1 MKSIVLPA
9 GTEHVLFGD
18 LAHLIADALWPDA
31 GANDD
36 RMTYA
41 CAQIRFDGELARAV
55 KCGALPVKDPLTLG
69 PHTFPIGDALNR
81 AFVSVDDLREFVAGR
96 GLSVSFQFSINEDG
110 GSTTFRA
117 TQEEYDAMAAGKQAQ
132 RDERHKRGH
141 YSMYE
146 AAEVLAAANSIGGAE
161 AFIKNRMRPA
171 VESGALVLL
180 DPIDGGPV
188 MGRLCRPYDDWVTP
202 KAINEWLAGAEFD
215 YRWPVAGA
223 ATQAAPAQSPAT
235 PAPVGPDEIDFTMVA
250 TRTELIGAF
259 GKFTEMNMTWFDNL
273 TDTPKLKA
281 ARKFTGLGG
290 RNSAEPLF
298 CPYEVMQWLAD
309 PKRKKKGKTLSVTT
323 AWRLLKNNFP
333 KVYNQYSIGDPNTD

>member
-18 LAHLIADALWPDA
+18 LAHLIADAMWPDA

-36 RMTYA
+36 RMTYT
-41 CAQIRFDGELARAV
+41 CARINFDGELTRAV
-55 KCGALPVKDPLTLG
+55 KSGALPVKDPLTLG

-96 GLSVSFQFSINEDG
+96 GLSVLFQFTINENG

-141 YSMYE
+141 YSMWE
-146 AAEVLAAANSIGGAE
+146 AAEVLAAANSIGGAG
-161 AFIKNRMRPA
+161 AFFKNRMRPA

-188 MGRLCRPYDDWVTP
+188 TGRLCRPYDDWVTP
-202 KAINEWLAGAEFD
+202 KAIDEWLAGAGFD
-215 YRWPVAGA
+215 YRWPVAA
-223 ATQAAPAQSPAT
+223 TATQS
-235 PAPVGPDEIDFTMVA
+235 APVAPTAPEKNTAKPLQRGTAQEAAILYEIKNQGHDPMA
-250 TRTELIGAF
+250 LPKNKP
-259 GKFTEMNMTWFDNL
+259 GKRGIKRDVRDVL
-273 TDTPKLKA
+273 DGKGL
-281 ARKFTGLGG
+281 FTGGTVFD
-290 RNSAEPLF
+290 RVWE
-298 CPYEVMQWLAD
+298 
-309 PKRKKKGKTLSVTT
+309 
-323 AWRLLKNNFP
+323 RLTEHKDIVIQE
-333 KVYNQYSIGDPNTD
+333 K